1 MRLLAFAHVM
11 RDILLSPMTYLL
23 SLPASIPVAG
33 ESGVLTKCSS
43 AKETRR
49 RGDMFVDNMVSRNN
63 AGTVPPGSSIRAIDQ
78 SDLSEEPD
86 SLIKEPNFKIIYNFL
101 IKDKGQ
107 NLIK

>member
-1 MRLLAFAHVM
+1 MLEVER
-11 RDILLSPMTYLL
+11 
-23 SLPASIPVAG
+23 PASIISPSLP
-33 ESGVLTKCSS
+33 EP
-43 AKETRR
+43 
-49 RGDMFVDNMVSRNN
+49 MRNRWRF
-63 AGTVPPGSSIRAIDQ
+63 VPPGSSIRAIDQ